1 MADVMAIVSKAV
13 FEKAA
18 GKSPKVGTQLRMD
31 RYVSANKQLA
41 PLSAGGKLYLVTVR
55 PPDEALWLVAVLDK
69 PRFDGKQWLAKPC
82 DTPITDVSALRGK
95 LKFESGAGITA
106 KKGTLGMS
114 LQTPRTLTAG
124 DTALL
129 DGAAGGGAAAAPA
142 PRRVPAPPEA
152 IESSSGVRKGLLIDA
167 VAADPDSD
175 DARRVYADQLSLKN
189 DPRGEFILVDIA
201 LAGPLSIRRR
211 EQLAQRRAELLAKH
225 GKAWFPYPLKTR
237 VHRGFVEAIA
247 GPIGKLAKAAPA
259 IFDAEPVVE
268 VQVTDLEENDIGRLL
283 GAPWLPRVRRL
294 ILRGKLTEDDFA
306 ELCGAP
312 ALARLAALNVSNTKL
327 PALALGAL
335 DGSLPHCRTLVLTGN
350 RVGDPGME
358 QLVKWTHLGLLEQ
371 LYVSG
376 CELGVDGVDALL
388 GNAQLPNLEKLTL
401 SNNALADKGIGVI
414 VANAHHVPAL
424 RHLELKNTRLTKSGL
439 KALVA
444 AKLAAQCR
452 IDVRKNGIR
461 AEDAGDPRVRAG
473 T

>member
-31 RYVSANKQLA
+31 CYASANKQLE
-41 PLSAGGKLYLVTVR
+41 PLAAGGKLYLVTVR

-69 PRFDGKQWLAKPC
+69 PRFDGKQWIAKPC
-82 DTPITDVSALRGK
+82 ETPITDISALRGK

-106 KKGTLGMS
+106 KKGALGMS

-129 DGAAGGGAAAAPA
+129 DGVARGGTPAPA
-142 PRRVPAPPEA
+142 PGRRVPAPPDA

-189 DPRGEFILVDIA
+189 DARGEFILVDIA

-211 EQLAQRRAELLAKH
+211 DQLARRRAELVAKH
-225 GKAWFPYPLKTR
+225 GKTWFPYTVQKR
-237 VHRGFVEAIA
+237 IRRGFVEAIA
-247 GPIGKLAKAAPA
+247 GPIGKLLKAAPE

-268 VQVTDLEENDIGRLL
+268 VQVTDLDDGDVAKLL
-283 GAPWLPRVRRL
+283 RAPWLPRVRRL
-294 ILRGKLTEDDFA
+294 IVRGTLNEDDFGD
-306 ELCGAP
+306 LCSSH
-312 ALARLAALNVSNTKL
+312 ALAGLATLNVSNTKL

-335 DGSLPHCRTLVLTGN
+335 DGGLPHCRTLVLTGN
-350 RVGDPGME
+350 RFGDSAME
-358 QLVKWTHLGLLEQ
+358 QLVKWTHLPLLEQ

-388 GNAQLPNLEKLTL
+388 GSAQLPNLEKLTL

-424 RHLELKNTRLTKSGL
+424 RHLELKNTRLTRSGL

-444 AKLAAQCR
+444 AKLASVRR